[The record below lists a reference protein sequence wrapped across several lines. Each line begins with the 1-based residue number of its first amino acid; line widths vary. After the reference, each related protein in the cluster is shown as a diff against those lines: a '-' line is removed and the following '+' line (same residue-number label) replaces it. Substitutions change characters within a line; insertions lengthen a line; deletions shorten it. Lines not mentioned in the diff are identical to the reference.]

1 MKFTASFIF
10 LWGIL
15 LLCVLTLTHGGL
27 DYLWDA
33 TFEADDLR
41 VEHLLDIQEDGLL
54 KAGSFQVDAT
64 RVEATDR
71 RTALMM
77 CGYADRVDIDRQ
89 KVDRK
94 CKAIGK
100 MLVAAGA
107 DPSHID
113 SHGWDALSMASVK
126 GFTVYSQFLL
136 QQKGVDIDRLDN
148 EGRSAIMKAAGHGHI
163 DTVELLWRRGAEARR
178 LDPDG
183 STLLQLVVKLAMADE
198 MLFPLLNEMLT
209 KVITA
214 DVGADA
220 AGDDDVSSLRR
231 PQVLSIDQRDRNGR
245 TALHYC
251 IFGHHVEA
259 LHVLIEHGA
268 DLSLPDNFGVTPV
281 DMARGLGGLTGEQV
295 VEVLLLA
302 TADQAVKRHDAWVQQ
317 QDADHGFL

>member
-1 MKFTASFIF
+1 MKFKASFIF

-15 LLCVLTLTHGGL
+15 LLCVAHGGL

-41 VEHLLDIQEDGLL
+41 VEHLLDIQDDGLL

-64 RVEATDR
+64 RGEATVR

-77 CGYADRVDIDRQ
+77 CGYADRVDIDRK

-107 DPSHID
+107 DPSHVD
-113 SHGWDALSMASVK
+113 SHGWDALSMACVK
-126 GFTVYSQFLL
+126 GFNVYSQFLL

-148 EGRSAIMKAAGHGHI
+148 DGRSAIMKAAGHGHI
-163 DTVELLWRRGAEARR
+163 DTVEMLWRRGAEAQR

-183 STLLQLVVKLAMADE
+183 STLLQLVVKLAMADDV
-198 MLFPLLNEMLT
+198 LFPLLNDMLT

-214 DVGADA
+214 DIGAGA
-220 AGDDDVSSLRR
+220 AGDDDDDVLLSQR
-231 PQVLSIDQRDRNGR
+231 PQVLSIDQKDRNGR

-251 IFGHHVEA
+251 IFGHHVDA

-268 DLSLPDNFGVTPV
+268 DLSLSDNFGVAPV
-281 DMARGLGGLTGEQV
+281 DMARGLGGLVGEQM
-295 VEVLLLA
+295 VEVLLHA
-302 TADQAVKRHDAWVQQ
+302 TADRAVKMHDAWVQQ
-317 QDADHGFL
+317 QDADFGL